1 MFLSRVLCDGPILR
15 PEESY
20 RVWRVLSVIRCYS
33 NPLWADR
40 GQTVISIQL
49 ELLQADI
56 AAVNIRL
63 TGEFATPVPIQIII
77 L

>member
-1 MFLSRVLCDGPILR
+1 
-15 PEESY
+15 
-20 RVWRVLSVIRCYS
+20 VWRVLSVNWCS
-33 NPLWADR
+33 NNPLWAHR
-40 GQTVISIQL
+40 GQTGISIQL

-63 TGEFATPVPIQIII
+63 TGEFAMHVPIQIII